1 MSLMGEETGR
11 QAMKEV
17 VSITTLP
24 DQLGFIIANKDGE
37 KRAFQACSQS
47 ECQLWVEALQSVI
60 STLLDDGTSS
70 PPSLNSN
77 SSSVIAGF
85 RSFSSASSSFSP
97 KTPHM
102 VLEMETIGI
111 LKPGNKEIIL
121 ARNPNTGIKCL
132 LDDIAIDDV
141 LIVRF
146 NNGAMATASLQ
157 ALKANVGKGTVE
169 LGVCTRGEERTGS
182 MRCILSP
189 VRTAILPTLSHSD
202 NITALVIFISAIYYS
217 NLSFSAFCILM
228 VVAAKVFYGSW
239 RLLSPFEVTV
249 VDFTFGLEKPKF
261 VEKKEEVVVIPH
273 KFMEGCQGDPV
284 EAKRRWLITKKWR
297 EEMKMDEIL
306 QQPHPNFKL
315 IKEIYPHYFC
325 GKARNGDVLYVER
338 AKEADLPLLRAND
351 VSTEDLIWH
360 QCYITE
366 YLNHHLLPD
375 KDKNKLIFVVDLNGI
390 SLSVSET

>member
-1 MSLMGEETGR
+1 
-11 QAMKEV
+11 MKDV
-17 VSITTLP
+17 VSVTAHT
-24 DQLGFIIANKDGE
+24 DQMGFIMINKDGE
-37 KRAFQACSQS
+37 KRSFKANSHT
-47 ECQLWVEALQSVI
+47 ECQLWVEALQSVK
-60 STLLDDGTSS
+60 SLADDGTNS
-70 PPSLNSN
+70 PPYLNSN
-77 SSSVIAGF
+77 SSSMMSGF
-85 RSFSSASSSFSP
+85 RSFSSASSLFSP

-102 VLEMETIGI
+102 ALEMESIGI

-121 ARNPNTGIKCL
+121 ARNPNTGVKWL

-146 NNGAMATASLQ
+146 NNGAMATANLQ

-169 LGVCTRGEERTGS
+169 LGVYTRGEERAGA
-182 MRCILSP
+182 MRCVLSA
-189 VRTAILPTLSHSD
+189 VRTSVLPTLSHSD
-202 NITALVIFISAIYYS
+202 SITGLVIFLSAIYYA

-239 RLLSPFEVTV
+239 KLLSPLELTV
-249 VDFTFGLEKPKF
+249 VDFSFGLEKPKL
-261 VEKKEEVVVIPH
+261 VEKEEEVFIPY
-273 KFMEGCQGDPV
+273 KFMEGCQGDVV
-284 EAKRRWLITKKWR
+284 EAKRRWLITKAWR
-297 EEMKMDEIL
+297 EEMKIDEIL

-325 GKARNGDVLYVER
+325 GRARNGDVLYVER
-338 AKEADLPLLRAND
+338 AKEADLPLLRANG

-375 KDKNKLIFVVDLNGI
+375 KDKNKLVFIVDLNGI
-390 SLSVSET
+390 GLTVS